1 MQNKAAGRFPIRGP
15 LAALARIV
23 LKRPRA
29 LTLAATLAL
38 PAAFTC
44 NASHAAA
51 VQDAKICEQYLQAV
65 SDQSGVP
72 LGVLYAVG
80 MTESGNKGSLHPYA
94 LNIAGKSVIT
104 YSQADAMRQFRW
116 ARMKGTKLIDLGCMQ
131 VNWYYHGSNFAS
143 PEEMLDPQKNIV
155 YAAKLLTDLKAS
167 EGSWTAAVARYHAS
181 PRIPQE
187 QRLYVCNVIRN
198 LVSTGFGAWTS
209 DARSYCGR

>member
-1 MQNKAAGRFPIRGP
+1 MLAAG
-15 LAALARIV
+15 LALATAYISS
-23 LKRPRA
+23 
-29 LTLAATLAL
+29 AT
-38 PAAFTC
+38 PAQ
-44 NASHAAA
+44 A
-51 VQDAKICEQYLQAV
+51 VQDGKVCEQYLQGV
-65 SDQSGVP
+65 STASGVP

-104 YSQADAMRQFRW
+104 YSRDDAMRQFRW
-116 ARMKGTKLIDLGCMQ
+116 ARLKGTKLIDLGCMQ

-143 PEEMLDPQKNIV
+143 PEEMLDPQTNII
-155 YAAKLLTDLKAS
+155 YAAKLLNELKAS

-187 QRLYVCNVIRN
+187 QRRYVCNVIRN
-198 LVSTGFGAWTS
+198 LVATGFGAWTS

>member
-1 MQNKAAGRFPIRGP
+1 MIRTRKIRRTPPTRTRPTAIPIPANGTRDKAMQNKAAGRFPIHGL
-15 LAALARIV
+15 LAALARTA

-38 PAAFTC
+38 AAAFTC

-104 YSQADAMRQFRW
+104 YSQ
-116 ARMKGTKLIDLGCMQ
+116 
-131 VNWYYHGSNFAS
+131 
-143 PEEMLDPQKNIV
+143 
-155 YAAKLLTDLKAS
+155 
-167 EGSWTAAVARYHAS
+167 
-181 PRIPQE
+181 
-187 QRLYVCNVIRN
+187 
-198 LVSTGFGAWTS
+198 
-209 DARSYCGR
+209 